1 MVLADS
7 FYYQPVQ
14 IDTIN
19 TRVNADLFA
28 KEGDANGRGMVV
40 QITENGIIKD
50 TTGITLRLQW
60 SHLSVVASGFKEF
73 EVVDATKGLYKVQ
86 YPTSMLHRG
95 RVEAFIRIADN
106 DILSG
111 TRNLLIT
118 VERMVGSDETIEAA
132 DDFSALQSALTKL
145 SIWESTIS
153 GKADKTE
160 VEVERKRIDNLIALP
175 EGATTNDARLE
186 DIKIGADGIIYD
198 SPGTAVRK
206 IGADLNQNIIP
217 LQNEFE
223 NGNFKNTGGW
233 YGKTASVSVS
243 ENVLKV
249 VPNGIYARILSH
261 TINNLI
267 VGDTYYISLDF
278 KTLKE
283 TDAVNFPN
291 FSPVLYFPDNVGMG
305 EFTTISGISEATS
318 SEFRFN
324 MYLPPD
330 ATDFSTYE
338 MYVKNAIAINL
349 SKTFSDSNRPTK
361 ELLDALVLGSPTIW
375 WGERNAFSQ
384 KQLFDLNNLKIDA
397 ERKRIDN
404 LIALPGGATTNDAR
418 LEDIK
423 IGADGIIYDS
433 PGNAVRK
440 IGADLNQNI
449 IPLQNEFENGNFKN
463 TGGWYGKTASVS
475 VSENVLKVVPNGI
488 YARILSHTINNL
500 IVGDTYY
507 ISLDFKT
514 LKETDAVNFPNF
526 SPVLYF
532 PDNVGMGEFTTISGI
547 SEATSSEFRF
557 NMYLPPD
564 ATDFSTYE
572 MYVKN
577 AIAINLSKT
586 FSDSNR
592 PTKELLDAL
601 VLGSPT
607 IWWGERNA
615 FSQKQLFDLNNLKI
629 DAISNNKL
637 KVMSFNCGTWY
648 DGVTRVPDIEVEE
661 ITFYTRKLFGEFD
674 CDFVLGQEFSEYF
687 DVSNTI
693 LAIPHVMDF
702 KYEYNTEGSY
712 EHVSSSLRCPV
723 ISKFPISGTSL
734 TGFSSG
740 VTKRHYVK
748 TYSQIN
754 GKNVCFISTLLD
766 KNDTY
771 RLSQMQ
777 QLIAV
782 MNQEEYV
789 VLGGDFNIKDK
800 VEYAIFTNAGYALAN
815 GGVLGWFDTLAS
827 YTDDVVRP
835 IDNIIVSPNIR
846 IENVFVDEKRP
857 DDHRAIIAD
866 LSF

>member
-7 FYYQPVQ
+7 FYYQLVQ

-40 QITENGIIKD
+40 QITENGMIKD

-198 SPGTAVRK
+198 SPG
-206 IGADLNQNIIP
+206 
-217 LQNEFE
+217 
-223 NGNFKNTGGW
+223 
-233 YGKTASVSVS
+233 
-243 ENVLKV
+243 
-249 VPNGIYARILSH
+249 
-261 TINNLI
+261 
-267 VGDTYYISLDF
+267 
-278 KTLKE
+278 
-283 TDAVNFPN
+283 
-291 FSPVLYFPDNVGMG
+291 
-305 EFTTISGISEATS
+305 
-318 SEFRFN
+318 
-324 MYLPPD
+324 
-330 ATDFSTYE
+330 
-338 MYVKNAIAINL
+338 
-349 SKTFSDSNRPTK
+349 
-361 ELLDALVLGSPTIW
+361 
-375 WGERNAFSQ
+375 
-384 KQLFDLNNLKIDA
+384 
-397 ERKRIDN
+397 
-404 LIALPGGATTNDAR
+404 
-418 LEDIK
+418 
-423 IGADGIIYDS
+423 
-433 PGNAVRK
+433 NAVRK

-475 VSENVLKVVPNGI
+475 VSENVLKVVPNGS
-488 YARILSHTINNL
+488 YARILTHTINNL

-514 LKETDAVNFPNF
+514 LKETDVVNFPNF

-557 NMYLPPD
+557 NMYTPPD

-777 QLIAV
+777 QLITV

-827 YTDDVVRP
+827 YTDEVVRP

-846 IENVFVDEKRP
+846 IENVFVDEKRA
-857 DDHRAIIAD
+857 DDHRAIIAE

>member
-145 SIWESTIS
+145 RIWESTIS

-160 VEVERKRIDNLIALP
+160 VEV
-175 EGATTNDARLE
+175 
-186 DIKIGADGIIYD
+186 
-198 SPGTAVRK
+198 
-206 IGADLNQNIIP
+206 
-217 LQNEFE
+217 
-223 NGNFKNTGGW
+223 
-233 YGKTASVSVS
+233 
-243 ENVLKV
+243 
-249 VPNGIYARILSH
+249 
-261 TINNLI
+261 
-267 VGDTYYISLDF
+267 
-278 KTLKE
+278 
-283 TDAVNFPN
+283 
-291 FSPVLYFPDNVGMG
+291 
-305 EFTTISGISEATS
+305 
-318 SEFRFN
+318 
-324 MYLPPD
+324 
-330 ATDFSTYE
+330 
-338 MYVKNAIAINL
+338 
-349 SKTFSDSNRPTK
+349 
-361 ELLDALVLGSPTIW
+361 
-375 WGERNAFSQ
+375 
-384 KQLFDLNNLKIDA
+384 

-712 EHVSSSLRCPV
+712 DHVSSSLRCPV
-723 ISKFPISGTSL
+723 ISKFPLSGTSL

-777 QLIAV
+777 QLITV

-827 YTDDVVRP
+827 YTDEVVRP

-857 DDHRAIIAD
+857 DDHRAIIAE

>member
-198 SPGTAVRK
+198 SPGNAVRK
-206 IGADLNQNIIP
+206 IGVDLNQNIIP

-233 YGKTASVSVS
+233 SGTTASVSVS

-249 VPNGIYARILSH
+249 VPNGIYARINTH

-283 TDAVNFPN
+283 TAVVNFPN

-324 MYLPPD
+324 MY
-330 ATDFSTYE
+330 T
-338 MYVKNAIAINL
+338 
-349 SKTFSDSNRPTK
+349 
-361 ELLDALVLGSPTIW
+361 
-375 WGERNAFSQ
+375 
-384 KQLFDLNNLKIDA
+384 
-397 ERKRIDN
+397 
-404 LIALPGGATTNDAR
+404 
-418 LEDIK
+418 
-423 IGADGIIYDS
+423 
-433 PGNAVRK
+433 
-440 IGADLNQNI
+440 
-449 IPLQNEFENGNFKN
+449 
-463 TGGWYGKTASVS
+463 
-475 VSENVLKVVPNGI
+475 
-488 YARILSHTINNL
+488 
-500 IVGDTYY
+500 
-507 ISLDFKT
+507 
-514 LKETDAVNFPNF
+514 
-526 SPVLYF
+526 
-532 PDNVGMGEFTTISGI
+532 
-547 SEATSSEFRF
+547 
-557 NMYLPPD
+557 PPD

-661 ITFYTRKLFGEFD
+661 ITFYTRKLFGEFG

-712 EHVSSSLRCPV
+712 DHVSSSLRCPV

-777 QLIAV
+777 QLITV

-789 VLGGDFNIKDK
+789 VLGGDFNIKNN

-827 YTDDVVRP
+827 YTDEVVRP

-846 IENVFVDEKRP
+846 IENVFVDEKRA
-857 DDHRAIIAD
+857 DDHRAIIAE

>member
-1 MVLADS
+1 MVLADT

-198 SPGTAVRK
+198 SPGNAVRK

-233 YGKTASVSVS
+233 YGKMASVSVS

-249 VPNGIYARILSH
+249 VPNGIYARILTH

-324 MYLPPD
+324 MYTPP
-330 ATDFSTYE
+330 
-338 MYVKNAIAINL
+338 
-349 SKTFSDSNRPTK
+349 
-361 ELLDALVLGSPTIW
+361 G
-375 WGERNAFSQ
+375 
-384 KQLFDLNNLKIDA
+384 
-397 ERKRIDN
+397 
-404 LIALPGGATTNDAR
+404 
-418 LEDIK
+418 
-423 IGADGIIYDS
+423 
-433 PGNAVRK
+433 
-440 IGADLNQNI
+440 
-449 IPLQNEFENGNFKN
+449 
-463 TGGWYGKTASVS
+463 
-475 VSENVLKVVPNGI
+475 
-488 YARILSHTINNL
+488 
-500 IVGDTYY
+500 
-507 ISLDFKT
+507 
-514 LKETDAVNFPNF
+514 
-526 SPVLYF
+526 
-532 PDNVGMGEFTTISGI
+532 
-547 SEATSSEFRF
+547 
-557 NMYLPPD
+557 

-712 EHVSSSLRCPV
+712 DHVSSSLRCPV

-777 QLIAV
+777 QLITV

-827 YTDDVVRP
+827 YTDEVVRP

-846 IENVFVDEKRP
+846 IENVFVDEKRA
-857 DDHRAIIAD
+857 DDHRAIIAE

>member
-60 SHLSVVASGFKEF
+60 SHISVGTSGFTDF
-73 EVVDATKGLYKVQ
+73 EIVDATKGLYKLK

-95 RVEAFIRIADN
+95 RVEAFIRITDN
-106 DILSG
+106 GILSG
-111 TRNLLIT
+111 TRNLMIT

-160 VEVERKRIDNLIALP
+160 VEVERRRIDNLIALP
-175 EGATTNDARLE
+175 E
-186 DIKIGADGIIYD
+186 
-198 SPGTAVRK
+198 
-206 IGADLNQNIIP
+206 
-217 LQNEFE
+217 
-223 NGNFKNTGGW
+223 
-233 YGKTASVSVS
+233 
-243 ENVLKV
+243 
-249 VPNGIYARILSH
+249 
-261 TINNLI
+261 
-267 VGDTYYISLDF
+267 
-278 KTLKE
+278 
-283 TDAVNFPN
+283 
-291 FSPVLYFPDNVGMG
+291 
-305 EFTTISGISEATS
+305 
-318 SEFRFN
+318 
-324 MYLPPD
+324 
-330 ATDFSTYE
+330 
-338 MYVKNAIAINL
+338 
-349 SKTFSDSNRPTK
+349 
-361 ELLDALVLGSPTIW
+361 
-375 WGERNAFSQ
+375 
-384 KQLFDLNNLKIDA
+384 
-397 ERKRIDN
+397 
-404 LIALPGGATTNDAR
+404 GATTNDAR

-488 YARILSHTINNL
+488 YARILTHTINNL

-514 LKETDAVNFPNF
+514 LKETDTVNFPNF

-557 NMYLPPD
+557 NMYTPPD

-712 EHVSSSLRCPV
+712 THVSSSLRCPV

-777 QLIAV
+777 QLITV

-827 YTDDVVRP
+827 YTDEVVRP

-846 IENVFVDEKRP
+846 IENVFVDEKRA
-857 DDHRAIIAD
+857 DDHRAIIAE

>member
-14 IDTIN
+14 IDTIY

-106 DILSG
+106 DILLG

-160 VEVERKRIDNLIALP
+160 VEVERRRIDNLIALP
-175 EGATTNDARLE
+175 E
-186 DIKIGADGIIYD
+186 
-198 SPGTAVRK
+198 
-206 IGADLNQNIIP
+206 
-217 LQNEFE
+217 
-223 NGNFKNTGGW
+223 
-233 YGKTASVSVS
+233 
-243 ENVLKV
+243 
-249 VPNGIYARILSH
+249 
-261 TINNLI
+261 
-267 VGDTYYISLDF
+267 
-278 KTLKE
+278 
-283 TDAVNFPN
+283 
-291 FSPVLYFPDNVGMG
+291 
-305 EFTTISGISEATS
+305 
-318 SEFRFN
+318 
-324 MYLPPD
+324 
-330 ATDFSTYE
+330 
-338 MYVKNAIAINL
+338 
-349 SKTFSDSNRPTK
+349 
-361 ELLDALVLGSPTIW
+361 
-375 WGERNAFSQ
+375 
-384 KQLFDLNNLKIDA
+384 
-397 ERKRIDN
+397 
-404 LIALPGGATTNDAR
+404 GATTNDAR

-488 YARILSHTINNL
+488 YARILTHTINNL

-557 NMYLPPD
+557 NMYIPPD

-592 PTKELLDAL
+592 PTKESLDAL

-777 QLIAV
+777 QLITV

-827 YTDDVVRP
+827 YTDEVVRP

-857 DDHRAIIAD
+857 DDHRAIIAE

>member
-198 SPGTAVRK
+198 SPGNAVRK
-206 IGADLNQNIIP
+206 IGVDLNQNIIP

-249 VPNGIYARILSH
+249 VPNGIYARILTH

-324 MYLPPD
+324 MY
-330 ATDFSTYE
+330 T
-338 MYVKNAIAINL
+338 
-349 SKTFSDSNRPTK
+349 
-361 ELLDALVLGSPTIW
+361 
-375 WGERNAFSQ
+375 
-384 KQLFDLNNLKIDA
+384 
-397 ERKRIDN
+397 
-404 LIALPGGATTNDAR
+404 
-418 LEDIK
+418 
-423 IGADGIIYDS
+423 
-433 PGNAVRK
+433 
-440 IGADLNQNI
+440 
-449 IPLQNEFENGNFKN
+449 
-463 TGGWYGKTASVS
+463 
-475 VSENVLKVVPNGI
+475 
-488 YARILSHTINNL
+488 
-500 IVGDTYY
+500 
-507 ISLDFKT
+507 
-514 LKETDAVNFPNF
+514 
-526 SPVLYF
+526 
-532 PDNVGMGEFTTISGI
+532 
-547 SEATSSEFRF
+547 
-557 NMYLPPD
+557 PPD

-712 EHVSSSLRCPV
+712 THVSSSLRCPV

-777 QLIAV
+777 QLITV

-827 YTDDVVRP
+827 YTDEVVRP

-846 IENVFVDEKRP
+846 IENVFVDEKRA
-857 DDHRAIIAD
+857 DDHRAIIAE

>member
-198 SPGTAVRK
+198 SPGNAVRK
-206 IGADLNQNIIP
+206 IGVDLNQNIIP

-249 VPNGIYARILSH
+249 VPNGIYARILTH

-324 MYLPPD
+324 MYTPP
-330 ATDFSTYE
+330 
-338 MYVKNAIAINL
+338 
-349 SKTFSDSNRPTK
+349 
-361 ELLDALVLGSPTIW
+361 G
-375 WGERNAFSQ
+375 
-384 KQLFDLNNLKIDA
+384 
-397 ERKRIDN
+397 
-404 LIALPGGATTNDAR
+404 
-418 LEDIK
+418 
-423 IGADGIIYDS
+423 
-433 PGNAVRK
+433 
-440 IGADLNQNI
+440 
-449 IPLQNEFENGNFKN
+449 
-463 TGGWYGKTASVS
+463 
-475 VSENVLKVVPNGI
+475 
-488 YARILSHTINNL
+488 
-500 IVGDTYY
+500 
-507 ISLDFKT
+507 
-514 LKETDAVNFPNF
+514 
-526 SPVLYF
+526 
-532 PDNVGMGEFTTISGI
+532 
-547 SEATSSEFRF
+547 
-557 NMYLPPD
+557 

-661 ITFYTRKLFGEFD
+661 MTFYTRKLFGEFD

-777 QLIAV
+777 QLITV

-827 YTDDVVRP
+827 YTDEVVRP

-846 IENVFVDEKRP
+846 IENVFVDEKRA
-857 DDHRAIIAD
+857 DDHRAIIAE

>member
-1 MVLADS
+1 MYPKTPTFDVALKS
-7 FYYQPVQ
+7 TERQWVQ
-14 IDTIN
+14 KIP
-19 TRVNADLFA
+19 
-28 KEGDANGRGMVV
+28 
-40 QITENGIIKD
+40 
-50 TTGITLRLQW
+50 
-60 SHLSVVASGFKEF
+60 
-73 EVVDATKGLYKVQ
+73 EVY
-86 YPTSMLHRG
+86 
-95 RVEAFIRIADN
+95 
-106 DILSG
+106 
-111 TRNLLIT
+111 
-118 VERMVGSDETIEAA
+118 
-132 DDFSALQSALTKL
+132 
-145 SIWESTIS
+145 
-153 GKADKTE
+153 
-160 VEVERKRIDNLIALP
+160 
-175 EGATTNDARLE
+175 TND
-186 DIKIGADGIIYD
+186 
-198 SPGTAVRK
+198 
-206 IGADLNQNIIP
+206 LN
-217 LQNEFE
+217 
-223 NGNFKNTGGW
+223 
-233 YGKTASVSVS
+233 SVSIQFKITDCTDTELTGSTAIVLLKMRDGS
-243 ENVLKV
+243 FFQGPSVDVTRTLNVFS
-249 VPNGIYARILSH
+249 Y
-261 TINNLI
+261 
-267 VGDTYYISLDF
+267 
-278 KTLKE
+278 TLKE
-283 TDAVNFPN
+283 NEGNHDGLAEIQLIVTIDTKKFATQKYNFKVITGLDSEVAREIMIHDWSTLTTEARAYIDEFAANEILRQAGYDA
-291 FSPVLYFPDNVGMG
+291 DH
-305 EFTTISGISEATS
+305 AQ
-318 SEFRFN
+318 
-324 MYLPPD
+324 
-330 ATDFSTYE
+330 A
-338 MYVKNAIAINL
+338 
-349 SKTFSDSNRPTK
+349 
-361 ELLDALVLGSPTIW
+361 LLDQSNYAVLLEGV
-375 WGERNAFSQ
+375 
-384 KQLFDLNNLKIDA
+384 
-397 ERKRIDN
+397 
-404 LIALPGGATTNDAR
+404 TTNDAR

-463 TGGWYGKTASVS
+463 TGGWWGKTASVS

-712 EHVSSSLRCPV
+712 TPISSSLRCPV
-723 ISKFPISGTSL
+723 ISKVPISGTSL
-734 TGFSSG
+734 TVFSSG

-777 QLIAV
+777 QLITV

-827 YTDDVVRP
+827 YTDEVVRP

-857 DDHRAIIAD
+857 DDHRAIIAE

>member
-7 FYYQPVQ
+7 FYYQLVQ

-198 SPGTAVRK
+198 SPGNAVRK
-206 IGADLNQNIIP
+206 IGVDLNQNIIP

-233 YGKTASVSVS
+233 YGKVASVSVS

-249 VPNGIYARILSH
+249 VPNGIYARILTH

-283 TDAVNFPN
+283 TDVVNFPN

-324 MYLPPD
+324 MYTPP
-330 ATDFSTYE
+330 
-338 MYVKNAIAINL
+338 
-349 SKTFSDSNRPTK
+349 
-361 ELLDALVLGSPTIW
+361 G
-375 WGERNAFSQ
+375 
-384 KQLFDLNNLKIDA
+384 
-397 ERKRIDN
+397 
-404 LIALPGGATTNDAR
+404 
-418 LEDIK
+418 
-423 IGADGIIYDS
+423 
-433 PGNAVRK
+433 
-440 IGADLNQNI
+440 
-449 IPLQNEFENGNFKN
+449 
-463 TGGWYGKTASVS
+463 
-475 VSENVLKVVPNGI
+475 
-488 YARILSHTINNL
+488 
-500 IVGDTYY
+500 
-507 ISLDFKT
+507 
-514 LKETDAVNFPNF
+514 
-526 SPVLYF
+526 
-532 PDNVGMGEFTTISGI
+532 
-547 SEATSSEFRF
+547 
-557 NMYLPPD
+557 

-777 QLIAV
+777 QLITV

-827 YTDDVVRP
+827 YTDEVVRP

-846 IENVFVDEKRP
+846 IENVFVDEKRA
-857 DDHRAIIAD
+857 DDHRAIIAE

>member
-198 SPGTAVRK
+198 SPGNAVRK

-249 VPNGIYARILSH
+249 VPNGIYARILTH

-324 MYLPPD
+324 MY
-330 ATDFSTYE
+330 T
-338 MYVKNAIAINL
+338 
-349 SKTFSDSNRPTK
+349 
-361 ELLDALVLGSPTIW
+361 
-375 WGERNAFSQ
+375 
-384 KQLFDLNNLKIDA
+384 
-397 ERKRIDN
+397 
-404 LIALPGGATTNDAR
+404 
-418 LEDIK
+418 
-423 IGADGIIYDS
+423 
-433 PGNAVRK
+433 
-440 IGADLNQNI
+440 
-449 IPLQNEFENGNFKN
+449 
-463 TGGWYGKTASVS
+463 
-475 VSENVLKVVPNGI
+475 
-488 YARILSHTINNL
+488 
-500 IVGDTYY
+500 
-507 ISLDFKT
+507 
-514 LKETDAVNFPNF
+514 
-526 SPVLYF
+526 
-532 PDNVGMGEFTTISGI
+532 
-547 SEATSSEFRF
+547 
-557 NMYLPPD
+557 PPD

-712 EHVSSSLRCPV
+712 THVSSSLRCPV

-777 QLIAV
+777 QLITV

-827 YTDDVVRP
+827 YTDEVVRP

-857 DDHRAIIAD
+857 DDHRAIIAE

>member
-198 SPGTAVRK
+198 SPGNAVRK
-206 IGADLNQNIIP
+206 IGVDLNQNIIP

-233 YGKTASVSVS
+233 SGTTASVSVS

-249 VPNGIYARILSH
+249 VPNGIYARINTH

-283 TDAVNFPN
+283 TDVVNFPN

-318 SEFRFN
+318 SGFRFN
-324 MYLPPD
+324 MY
-330 ATDFSTYE
+330 T
-338 MYVKNAIAINL
+338 
-349 SKTFSDSNRPTK
+349 
-361 ELLDALVLGSPTIW
+361 
-375 WGERNAFSQ
+375 
-384 KQLFDLNNLKIDA
+384 
-397 ERKRIDN
+397 
-404 LIALPGGATTNDAR
+404 
-418 LEDIK
+418 
-423 IGADGIIYDS
+423 
-433 PGNAVRK
+433 
-440 IGADLNQNI
+440 
-449 IPLQNEFENGNFKN
+449 
-463 TGGWYGKTASVS
+463 
-475 VSENVLKVVPNGI
+475 
-488 YARILSHTINNL
+488 
-500 IVGDTYY
+500 
-507 ISLDFKT
+507 
-514 LKETDAVNFPNF
+514 
-526 SPVLYF
+526 
-532 PDNVGMGEFTTISGI
+532 
-547 SEATSSEFRF
+547 
-557 NMYLPPD
+557 PPD

-777 QLIAV
+777 QLITV

-800 VEYAIFTNAGYALAN
+800 VEYTIFTNAGYALAN

-827 YTDDVVRP
+827 YTDEVVRP

-846 IENVFVDEKRP
+846 IENVFVDEKRA
-857 DDHRAIIAD
+857 DDHRAIIAE

>member
-7 FYYQPVQ
+7 FYYQLVQ

-198 SPGTAVRK
+198 SPGNAVRK
-206 IGADLNQNIIP
+206 IGVDLNQNIIP

-249 VPNGIYARILSH
+249 VPNGIYARILTH

-324 MYLPPD
+324 MY
-330 ATDFSTYE
+330 T
-338 MYVKNAIAINL
+338 
-349 SKTFSDSNRPTK
+349 
-361 ELLDALVLGSPTIW
+361 
-375 WGERNAFSQ
+375 
-384 KQLFDLNNLKIDA
+384 
-397 ERKRIDN
+397 
-404 LIALPGGATTNDAR
+404 
-418 LEDIK
+418 
-423 IGADGIIYDS
+423 
-433 PGNAVRK
+433 
-440 IGADLNQNI
+440 
-449 IPLQNEFENGNFKN
+449 
-463 TGGWYGKTASVS
+463 
-475 VSENVLKVVPNGI
+475 
-488 YARILSHTINNL
+488 
-500 IVGDTYY
+500 
-507 ISLDFKT
+507 
-514 LKETDAVNFPNF
+514 
-526 SPVLYF
+526 
-532 PDNVGMGEFTTISGI
+532 
-547 SEATSSEFRF
+547 
-557 NMYLPPD
+557 PPD

-777 QLIAV
+777 QLITV

-800 VEYAIFTNAGYALAN
+800 VEYTIFTNAGYALAN

-827 YTDDVVRP
+827 YTDEVVRP

-857 DDHRAIIAD
+857 DDHRAIIAE

>member
-7 FYYQPVQ
+7 FYYQLVQ

-198 SPGTAVRK
+198 SPG
-206 IGADLNQNIIP
+206 
-217 LQNEFE
+217 
-223 NGNFKNTGGW
+223 
-233 YGKTASVSVS
+233 
-243 ENVLKV
+243 
-249 VPNGIYARILSH
+249 
-261 TINNLI
+261 
-267 VGDTYYISLDF
+267 
-278 KTLKE
+278 
-283 TDAVNFPN
+283 
-291 FSPVLYFPDNVGMG
+291 
-305 EFTTISGISEATS
+305 
-318 SEFRFN
+318 
-324 MYLPPD
+324 
-330 ATDFSTYE
+330 
-338 MYVKNAIAINL
+338 
-349 SKTFSDSNRPTK
+349 
-361 ELLDALVLGSPTIW
+361 
-375 WGERNAFSQ
+375 
-384 KQLFDLNNLKIDA
+384 
-397 ERKRIDN
+397 
-404 LIALPGGATTNDAR
+404 
-418 LEDIK
+418 
-423 IGADGIIYDS
+423 
-433 PGNAVRK
+433 NAVRK

-488 YARILSHTINNL
+488 YARILTHTINNL

-514 LKETDAVNFPNF
+514 LKETDTVNFPNF

-547 SEATSSEFRF
+547 SKATSSEFRF
-557 NMYLPPD
+557 NMYTPPD

-777 QLIAV
+777 QLITV

-827 YTDDVVRP
+827 YTDEVVRP

-846 IENVFVDEKRP
+846 IENVFVDEKRA
-857 DDHRAIIAD
+857 DDHRAIIAE

>member
-7 FYYQPVQ
+7 FYYQLVQ

-160 VEVERKRIDNLIALP
+160 VEVERRRIDNLIALP
-175 EGATTNDARLE
+175 E
-186 DIKIGADGIIYD
+186 
-198 SPGTAVRK
+198 
-206 IGADLNQNIIP
+206 
-217 LQNEFE
+217 
-223 NGNFKNTGGW
+223 
-233 YGKTASVSVS
+233 
-243 ENVLKV
+243 
-249 VPNGIYARILSH
+249 
-261 TINNLI
+261 
-267 VGDTYYISLDF
+267 
-278 KTLKE
+278 
-283 TDAVNFPN
+283 
-291 FSPVLYFPDNVGMG
+291 
-305 EFTTISGISEATS
+305 
-318 SEFRFN
+318 
-324 MYLPPD
+324 
-330 ATDFSTYE
+330 
-338 MYVKNAIAINL
+338 
-349 SKTFSDSNRPTK
+349 
-361 ELLDALVLGSPTIW
+361 
-375 WGERNAFSQ
+375 
-384 KQLFDLNNLKIDA
+384 
-397 ERKRIDN
+397 
-404 LIALPGGATTNDAR
+404 GATTNDAR

-557 NMYLPPD
+557 NMYTPPD

-777 QLIAV
+777 QLITV

-827 YTDDVVRP
+827 YTDEVVRP

-857 DDHRAIIAD
+857 DDHRAIIAE

>member
-28 KEGDANGRGMVV
+28 KEGDADGRGMVV

-60 SHLSVVASGFKEF
+60 SHISVGTSGFTDF
-73 EVVDATKGLYKVQ
+73 EIVDATKGLYKLK

-95 RVEAFIRIADN
+95 RVEAFIRITDN
-106 DILSG
+106 GILSG
-111 TRNLLIT
+111 TRNLMIT
-118 VERMVGSDETIEAA
+118 VERMVGSDETIEAS
-132 DDFSALQSALTKL
+132 DDFSALQTALTKL
-145 SIWESTIS
+145 SAWESTIR

-198 SPGTAVRK
+198 SPGNAVRK

-233 YGKTASVSVS
+233 WGKTASVSVS

-324 MYLPPD
+324 MY
-330 ATDFSTYE
+330 T
-338 MYVKNAIAINL
+338 
-349 SKTFSDSNRPTK
+349 
-361 ELLDALVLGSPTIW
+361 
-375 WGERNAFSQ
+375 
-384 KQLFDLNNLKIDA
+384 
-397 ERKRIDN
+397 
-404 LIALPGGATTNDAR
+404 
-418 LEDIK
+418 
-423 IGADGIIYDS
+423 
-433 PGNAVRK
+433 
-440 IGADLNQNI
+440 
-449 IPLQNEFENGNFKN
+449 
-463 TGGWYGKTASVS
+463 
-475 VSENVLKVVPNGI
+475 
-488 YARILSHTINNL
+488 
-500 IVGDTYY
+500 
-507 ISLDFKT
+507 
-514 LKETDAVNFPNF
+514 
-526 SPVLYF
+526 
-532 PDNVGMGEFTTISGI
+532 
-547 SEATSSEFRF
+547 
-557 NMYLPPD
+557 PPD

-777 QLIAV
+777 QLITV

-827 YTDDVVRP
+827 YTDEVVRP

-846 IENVFVDEKRP
+846 IENVFVDEKRA
-857 DDHRAIIAD
+857 DDHRAIIAE

>member
-198 SPGTAVRK
+198 SPGNAVRK
-206 IGADLNQNIIP
+206 IGVDLNQNIIP

-233 YGKTASVSVS
+233 SGTTASVSVS

-249 VPNGIYARILSH
+249 VPNGIYARINTH

-283 TDAVNFPN
+283 TAVVNFPN

-318 SEFRFN
+318 SGFRFN
-324 MYLPPD
+324 MYTPPD

-397 ERKRIDN
+397 
-404 LIALPGGATTNDAR
+404 
-418 LEDIK
+418 
-423 IGADGIIYDS
+423 
-433 PGNAVRK
+433 
-440 IGADLNQNI
+440 
-449 IPLQNEFENGNFKN
+449 
-463 TGGWYGKTASVS
+463 
-475 VSENVLKVVPNGI
+475 
-488 YARILSHTINNL
+488 
-500 IVGDTYY
+500 
-507 ISLDFKT
+507 
-514 LKETDAVNFPNF
+514 
-526 SPVLYF
+526 
-532 PDNVGMGEFTTISGI
+532 M
-547 SEATSSEFRF
+547 
-557 NMYLPPD
+557 
-564 ATDFSTYE
+564 
-572 MYVKN
+572 
-577 AIAINLSKT
+577 
-586 FSDSNR
+586 
-592 PTKELLDAL
+592 
-601 VLGSPT
+601 
-607 IWWGERNA
+607 
-615 FSQKQLFDLNNLKI
+615 
-629 DAISNNKL
+629 SNNKL

-661 ITFYTRKLFGEFD
+661 ITFYTRKLFGEFG

-712 EHVSSSLRCPV
+712 DHVSSSLRCPV
-723 ISKFPISGTSL
+723 ISKFPISSTSL
-734 TGFSSG
+734 TVFSSG

-777 QLIAV
+777 QLITV

-827 YTDDVVRP
+827 YTDEVVRP

-846 IENVFVDEKRP
+846 IENVFVDEKRA
-857 DDHRAIIAD
+857 DDHRAIIAE

>member
-7 FYYQPVQ
+7 FYYQLVQ

-19 TRVNADLFA
+19 TSVNADLFA

-118 VERMVGSDETIEAA
+118 VDRMVGSDETIEAA

-175 EGATTNDARLE
+175 E
-186 DIKIGADGIIYD
+186 
-198 SPGTAVRK
+198 
-206 IGADLNQNIIP
+206 
-217 LQNEFE
+217 
-223 NGNFKNTGGW
+223 
-233 YGKTASVSVS
+233 
-243 ENVLKV
+243 
-249 VPNGIYARILSH
+249 
-261 TINNLI
+261 
-267 VGDTYYISLDF
+267 
-278 KTLKE
+278 
-283 TDAVNFPN
+283 
-291 FSPVLYFPDNVGMG
+291 
-305 EFTTISGISEATS
+305 
-318 SEFRFN
+318 
-324 MYLPPD
+324 
-330 ATDFSTYE
+330 
-338 MYVKNAIAINL
+338 
-349 SKTFSDSNRPTK
+349 
-361 ELLDALVLGSPTIW
+361 
-375 WGERNAFSQ
+375 
-384 KQLFDLNNLKIDA
+384 
-397 ERKRIDN
+397 
-404 LIALPGGATTNDAR
+404 GATTNDAR

-488 YARILSHTINNL
+488 YARILTHTINNL

-557 NMYLPPD
+557 NMYTPPD

-712 EHVSSSLRCPV
+712 AHVSSSLRCPV

-777 QLIAV
+777 QLITV

-827 YTDDVVRP
+827 YTDEVVRP

-846 IENVFVDEKRP
+846 IENVFVDEKRA
-857 DDHRAIIAD
+857 DDHKAIIAE

>member
-160 VEVERKRIDNLIALP
+160 VEVERRRIDNLIALP

-198 SPGTAVRK
+198 SPGNAVRK

-233 YGKTASVSVS
+233 YGTVASVSAS

-249 VPNGIYARILSH
+249 VPKGTYARILTH

-324 MYLPPD
+324 MY
-330 ATDFSTYE
+330 T
-338 MYVKNAIAINL
+338 
-349 SKTFSDSNRPTK
+349 
-361 ELLDALVLGSPTIW
+361 
-375 WGERNAFSQ
+375 
-384 KQLFDLNNLKIDA
+384 
-397 ERKRIDN
+397 
-404 LIALPGGATTNDAR
+404 
-418 LEDIK
+418 
-423 IGADGIIYDS
+423 
-433 PGNAVRK
+433 
-440 IGADLNQNI
+440 
-449 IPLQNEFENGNFKN
+449 
-463 TGGWYGKTASVS
+463 
-475 VSENVLKVVPNGI
+475 
-488 YARILSHTINNL
+488 
-500 IVGDTYY
+500 
-507 ISLDFKT
+507 
-514 LKETDAVNFPNF
+514 
-526 SPVLYF
+526 
-532 PDNVGMGEFTTISGI
+532 
-547 SEATSSEFRF
+547 
-557 NMYLPPD
+557 PPD

-777 QLIAV
+777 QLITV

-827 YTDDVVRP
+827 YTDEVVRP

-846 IENVFVDEKRP
+846 IENVFVDEKRA
-857 DDHRAIIAD
+857 DDHRAIIAE

>member
-7 FYYQPVQ
+7 FYYQLVQ

-160 VEVERKRIDNLIALP
+160 VEVERRRIDNLIALP

-198 SPGTAVRK
+198 SPGNAVRK
-206 IGADLNQNIIP
+206 IGVDLNQNIIP

-233 YGKTASVSVS
+233 YGKVASVSVS

-249 VPNGIYARILSH
+249 VPNGIYARILTH

-324 MYLPPD
+324 MYTPP
-330 ATDFSTYE
+330 
-338 MYVKNAIAINL
+338 
-349 SKTFSDSNRPTK
+349 
-361 ELLDALVLGSPTIW
+361 G
-375 WGERNAFSQ
+375 
-384 KQLFDLNNLKIDA
+384 
-397 ERKRIDN
+397 
-404 LIALPGGATTNDAR
+404 
-418 LEDIK
+418 
-423 IGADGIIYDS
+423 
-433 PGNAVRK
+433 
-440 IGADLNQNI
+440 
-449 IPLQNEFENGNFKN
+449 
-463 TGGWYGKTASVS
+463 
-475 VSENVLKVVPNGI
+475 
-488 YARILSHTINNL
+488 
-500 IVGDTYY
+500 
-507 ISLDFKT
+507 
-514 LKETDAVNFPNF
+514 
-526 SPVLYF
+526 
-532 PDNVGMGEFTTISGI
+532 
-547 SEATSSEFRF
+547 
-557 NMYLPPD
+557 

-777 QLIAV
+777 QLITV

-827 YTDDVVRP
+827 YTDEVVRP

-846 IENVFVDEKRP
+846 IENVFVDEKRA
-857 DDHRAIIAD
+857 DDHRAIIAE

>member
-7 FYYQPVQ
+7 FYYQLVQ

-95 RVEAFIRIADN
+95 RVEAFIRIVDN
-106 DILSG
+106 DMLSG

-145 SIWESTIS
+145 SIWEPIIS

-175 EGATTNDARLE
+175 E
-186 DIKIGADGIIYD
+186 
-198 SPGTAVRK
+198 
-206 IGADLNQNIIP
+206 
-217 LQNEFE
+217 
-223 NGNFKNTGGW
+223 
-233 YGKTASVSVS
+233 
-243 ENVLKV
+243 
-249 VPNGIYARILSH
+249 
-261 TINNLI
+261 
-267 VGDTYYISLDF
+267 
-278 KTLKE
+278 
-283 TDAVNFPN
+283 
-291 FSPVLYFPDNVGMG
+291 
-305 EFTTISGISEATS
+305 
-318 SEFRFN
+318 
-324 MYLPPD
+324 
-330 ATDFSTYE
+330 
-338 MYVKNAIAINL
+338 
-349 SKTFSDSNRPTK
+349 
-361 ELLDALVLGSPTIW
+361 
-375 WGERNAFSQ
+375 
-384 KQLFDLNNLKIDA
+384 
-397 ERKRIDN
+397 
-404 LIALPGGATTNDAR
+404 GATTNDAR

-463 TGGWYGKTASVS
+463 TGGWYGKVASVS
-475 VSENVLKVVPNGI
+475 VSENVLKVVPKDI
-488 YARILSHTINNL
+488 YARILTHTINNL

-514 LKETDAVNFPNF
+514 LKETDVVNFPNF

-547 SEATSSEFRF
+547 SKATSSEFRF
-557 NMYLPPD
+557 NMYTPPD

-777 QLIAV
+777 QLITV

-827 YTDDVVRP
+827 YTDEVVRP

-846 IENVFVDEKRP
+846 IENVFVDEKRA
-857 DDHRAIIAD
+857 DDHRAIIAE

>member
-7 FYYQPVQ
+7 FYYQLVQ

-95 RVEAFIRIADN
+95 RVEAFIRIVDN
-106 DILSG
+106 DMLSG

-145 SIWESTIS
+145 SIWEPIIS

-175 EGATTNDARLE
+175 E
-186 DIKIGADGIIYD
+186 
-198 SPGTAVRK
+198 
-206 IGADLNQNIIP
+206 
-217 LQNEFE
+217 
-223 NGNFKNTGGW
+223 
-233 YGKTASVSVS
+233 
-243 ENVLKV
+243 
-249 VPNGIYARILSH
+249 
-261 TINNLI
+261 
-267 VGDTYYISLDF
+267 
-278 KTLKE
+278 
-283 TDAVNFPN
+283 
-291 FSPVLYFPDNVGMG
+291 
-305 EFTTISGISEATS
+305 
-318 SEFRFN
+318 
-324 MYLPPD
+324 
-330 ATDFSTYE
+330 
-338 MYVKNAIAINL
+338 
-349 SKTFSDSNRPTK
+349 
-361 ELLDALVLGSPTIW
+361 
-375 WGERNAFSQ
+375 
-384 KQLFDLNNLKIDA
+384 
-397 ERKRIDN
+397 
-404 LIALPGGATTNDAR
+404 GATTNDAR

-463 TGGWYGKTASVS
+463 TGGWYGKVASVS
-475 VSENVLKVVPNGI
+475 VSENVLKVVPNGT
-488 YARILSHTINNL
+488 YARILTDTINNL

-514 LKETDAVNFPNF
+514 LKETDVVNFPNF

-547 SEATSSEFRF
+547 SKATSSEFRF
-557 NMYLPPD
+557 NMYTPPD

-777 QLIAV
+777 QLITV

-827 YTDDVVRP
+827 YTDEVVRP

-846 IENVFVDEKRP
+846 IENVFVDEKRA
-857 DDHRAIIAD
+857 DDHRAIIAE

>member
-7 FYYQPVQ
+7 FYYQLVQ

-198 SPGTAVRK
+198 SPG
-206 IGADLNQNIIP
+206 
-217 LQNEFE
+217 
-223 NGNFKNTGGW
+223 
-233 YGKTASVSVS
+233 
-243 ENVLKV
+243 
-249 VPNGIYARILSH
+249 
-261 TINNLI
+261 
-267 VGDTYYISLDF
+267 
-278 KTLKE
+278 
-283 TDAVNFPN
+283 
-291 FSPVLYFPDNVGMG
+291 
-305 EFTTISGISEATS
+305 
-318 SEFRFN
+318 
-324 MYLPPD
+324 
-330 ATDFSTYE
+330 
-338 MYVKNAIAINL
+338 
-349 SKTFSDSNRPTK
+349 
-361 ELLDALVLGSPTIW
+361 
-375 WGERNAFSQ
+375 
-384 KQLFDLNNLKIDA
+384 
-397 ERKRIDN
+397 
-404 LIALPGGATTNDAR
+404 
-418 LEDIK
+418 
-423 IGADGIIYDS
+423 
-433 PGNAVRK
+433 NAVRK

-514 LKETDAVNFPNF
+514 LKETDVVNFPNF

-564 ATDFSTYE
+564 ATDFRTYE

-648 DGVTRVPDIEVEE
+648 DGVTRVPDLEVEE

-777 QLIAV
+777 QLITV

-827 YTDDVVRP
+827 YTDEVVRP

-857 DDHRAIIAD
+857 DDHRAIIAE

>member
-60 SHLSVVASGFKEF
+60 SHISVGVSGFTDF

-95 RVEAFIRIADN
+95 RVEAFIRITDN

-198 SPGTAVRK
+198 SPGNAVRK

-233 YGKTASVSVS
+233 SGTTASVSVS

-249 VPNGIYARILSH
+249 VPNGIYARINTH

-324 MYLPPD
+324 MYIPPD

-361 ELLDALVLGSPTIW
+361 ES
-375 WGERNAFSQ
+375 
-384 KQLFDLNNLKIDA
+384 
-397 ERKRIDN
+397 
-404 LIALPGGATTNDAR
+404 
-418 LEDIK
+418 
-423 IGADGIIYDS
+423 
-433 PGNAVRK
+433 
-440 IGADLNQNI
+440 
-449 IPLQNEFENGNFKN
+449 
-463 TGGWYGKTASVS
+463 
-475 VSENVLKVVPNGI
+475 
-488 YARILSHTINNL
+488 
-500 IVGDTYY
+500 
-507 ISLDFKT
+507 
-514 LKETDAVNFPNF
+514 
-526 SPVLYF
+526 
-532 PDNVGMGEFTTISGI
+532 
-547 SEATSSEFRF
+547 
-557 NMYLPPD
+557 
-564 ATDFSTYE
+564 
-572 MYVKN
+572 
-577 AIAINLSKT
+577 
-586 FSDSNR
+586 
-592 PTKELLDAL
+592 LDAL

-777 QLIAV
+777 QLITV

-800 VEYAIFTNAGYALAN
+800 VEYTIFTNAGYALAN

-827 YTDDVVRP
+827 YTDEVVRP

-857 DDHRAIIAD
+857 DDHRAIIAE

>member
-7 FYYQPVQ
+7 FYYQLVQ

-145 SIWESTIS
+145 SIWESTIR

-198 SPGTAVRK
+198 SPGNAVRK
-206 IGADLNQNIIP
+206 IGVDLNQNIIP

-233 YGKTASVSVS
+233 YGTTASVSVS

-249 VPNGIYARILSH
+249 VPKGIYARILTH

-283 TDAVNFPN
+283 TGTVNFPN

-324 MYLPPD
+324 MYTPPD

-361 ELLDALVLGSPTIW
+361 ES
-375 WGERNAFSQ
+375 
-384 KQLFDLNNLKIDA
+384 
-397 ERKRIDN
+397 
-404 LIALPGGATTNDAR
+404 
-418 LEDIK
+418 
-423 IGADGIIYDS
+423 
-433 PGNAVRK
+433 
-440 IGADLNQNI
+440 
-449 IPLQNEFENGNFKN
+449 
-463 TGGWYGKTASVS
+463 
-475 VSENVLKVVPNGI
+475 
-488 YARILSHTINNL
+488 
-500 IVGDTYY
+500 
-507 ISLDFKT
+507 
-514 LKETDAVNFPNF
+514 
-526 SPVLYF
+526 
-532 PDNVGMGEFTTISGI
+532 
-547 SEATSSEFRF
+547 
-557 NMYLPPD
+557 
-564 ATDFSTYE
+564 
-572 MYVKN
+572 
-577 AIAINLSKT
+577 
-586 FSDSNR
+586 
-592 PTKELLDAL
+592 LDAL

-777 QLIAV
+777 QLITV

-827 YTDDVVRP
+827 YTDEVVRP

-846 IENVFVDEKRP
+846 IENVFVDEKRA
-857 DDHRAIIAD
+857 DDHRAIIAE

>member
-95 RVEAFIRIADN
+95 RVEAFIRITDN

-160 VEVERKRIDNLIALP
+160 VEVERRRIDNLIALP

-198 SPGTAVRK
+198 SPGNAVRK

-233 YGKTASVSVS
+233 YGTVASVSAS

-249 VPNGIYARILSH
+249 VPKGTYARILTH

-324 MYLPPD
+324 MY
-330 ATDFSTYE
+330 T
-338 MYVKNAIAINL
+338 
-349 SKTFSDSNRPTK
+349 
-361 ELLDALVLGSPTIW
+361 
-375 WGERNAFSQ
+375 
-384 KQLFDLNNLKIDA
+384 
-397 ERKRIDN
+397 
-404 LIALPGGATTNDAR
+404 
-418 LEDIK
+418 
-423 IGADGIIYDS
+423 
-433 PGNAVRK
+433 
-440 IGADLNQNI
+440 
-449 IPLQNEFENGNFKN
+449 
-463 TGGWYGKTASVS
+463 
-475 VSENVLKVVPNGI
+475 
-488 YARILSHTINNL
+488 
-500 IVGDTYY
+500 
-507 ISLDFKT
+507 
-514 LKETDAVNFPNF
+514 
-526 SPVLYF
+526 
-532 PDNVGMGEFTTISGI
+532 
-547 SEATSSEFRF
+547 
-557 NMYLPPD
+557 PPD

-777 QLIAV
+777 QLITV

-827 YTDDVVRP
+827 YTDEVVRP

-846 IENVFVDEKRP
+846 IENVFVDEKRA
-857 DDHRAIIAD
+857 DDHRAIIAE

>member
-60 SHLSVVASGFKEF
+60 SHISVGTSGFTDF
-73 EVVDATKGLYKVQ
+73 EIVDATKGLYKLK

-95 RVEAFIRIADN
+95 RVEAFIRITDN
-106 DILSG
+106 GILSG
-111 TRNLLIT
+111 TRNLMIT
-118 VERMVGSDETIEAA
+118 VERMVGSDETIEAS
-132 DDFSALQSALTKL
+132 DDFSALQTALTKL

-175 EGATTNDARLE
+175 E
-186 DIKIGADGIIYD
+186 
-198 SPGTAVRK
+198 
-206 IGADLNQNIIP
+206 
-217 LQNEFE
+217 
-223 NGNFKNTGGW
+223 
-233 YGKTASVSVS
+233 
-243 ENVLKV
+243 
-249 VPNGIYARILSH
+249 
-261 TINNLI
+261 
-267 VGDTYYISLDF
+267 
-278 KTLKE
+278 
-283 TDAVNFPN
+283 
-291 FSPVLYFPDNVGMG
+291 
-305 EFTTISGISEATS
+305 
-318 SEFRFN
+318 
-324 MYLPPD
+324 
-330 ATDFSTYE
+330 
-338 MYVKNAIAINL
+338 
-349 SKTFSDSNRPTK
+349 
-361 ELLDALVLGSPTIW
+361 
-375 WGERNAFSQ
+375 
-384 KQLFDLNNLKIDA
+384 
-397 ERKRIDN
+397 
-404 LIALPGGATTNDAR
+404 GATTNDAR

-488 YARILSHTINNL
+488 YARILTHTINNL

-514 LKETDAVNFPNF
+514 LKETDVVNFPNF

-557 NMYLPPD
+557 NMYTPPD

-777 QLIAV
+777 QLITV

-827 YTDDVVRP
+827 YTDEVVRP

-846 IENVFVDEKRP
+846 IENVFVDEKRA
-857 DDHRAIIAD
+857 DDHRAIIAE

>member
-1 MVLADS
+1 
-7 FYYQPVQ
+7 
-14 IDTIN
+14 
-19 TRVNADLFA
+19 
-28 KEGDANGRGMVV
+28 
-40 QITENGIIKD
+40 
-50 TTGITLRLQW
+50 
-60 SHLSVVASGFKEF
+60 
-73 EVVDATKGLYKVQ
+73 
-86 YPTSMLHRG
+86 
-95 RVEAFIRIADN
+95 
-106 DILSG
+106 ILSG

-145 SIWESTIS
+145 SIWEPIIS

-175 EGATTNDARLE
+175 E
-186 DIKIGADGIIYD
+186 
-198 SPGTAVRK
+198 
-206 IGADLNQNIIP
+206 
-217 LQNEFE
+217 
-223 NGNFKNTGGW
+223 
-233 YGKTASVSVS
+233 
-243 ENVLKV
+243 
-249 VPNGIYARILSH
+249 
-261 TINNLI
+261 
-267 VGDTYYISLDF
+267 
-278 KTLKE
+278 
-283 TDAVNFPN
+283 
-291 FSPVLYFPDNVGMG
+291 
-305 EFTTISGISEATS
+305 
-318 SEFRFN
+318 
-324 MYLPPD
+324 
-330 ATDFSTYE
+330 
-338 MYVKNAIAINL
+338 
-349 SKTFSDSNRPTK
+349 
-361 ELLDALVLGSPTIW
+361 
-375 WGERNAFSQ
+375 
-384 KQLFDLNNLKIDA
+384 
-397 ERKRIDN
+397 
-404 LIALPGGATTNDAR
+404 GATTNDAR

-488 YARILSHTINNL
+488 YARILTHTINNL

-557 NMYLPPD
+557 NMYTPPG

-777 QLIAV
+777 QLITV

-827 YTDDVVRP
+827 YTDEVVRP

-846 IENVFVDEKRP
+846 IENVFVDEKRA
-857 DDHRAIIAD
+857 DDHRAIIAE

>member
-7 FYYQPVQ
+7 FYYQLVQ

-95 RVEAFIRIADN
+95 RVEAFIRIVDN
-106 DILSG
+106 DMLSG

-145 SIWESTIS
+145 SIWEPIIS

-175 EGATTNDARLE
+175 E
-186 DIKIGADGIIYD
+186 
-198 SPGTAVRK
+198 
-206 IGADLNQNIIP
+206 
-217 LQNEFE
+217 
-223 NGNFKNTGGW
+223 
-233 YGKTASVSVS
+233 
-243 ENVLKV
+243 
-249 VPNGIYARILSH
+249 
-261 TINNLI
+261 
-267 VGDTYYISLDF
+267 
-278 KTLKE
+278 
-283 TDAVNFPN
+283 
-291 FSPVLYFPDNVGMG
+291 
-305 EFTTISGISEATS
+305 
-318 SEFRFN
+318 
-324 MYLPPD
+324 
-330 ATDFSTYE
+330 
-338 MYVKNAIAINL
+338 
-349 SKTFSDSNRPTK
+349 
-361 ELLDALVLGSPTIW
+361 
-375 WGERNAFSQ
+375 
-384 KQLFDLNNLKIDA
+384 
-397 ERKRIDN
+397 
-404 LIALPGGATTNDAR
+404 GATTNDAR

-463 TGGWYGKTASVS
+463 TGGWYGKVASVS
-475 VSENVLKVVPNGI
+475 VSENVLKVVPNGT
-488 YARILSHTINNL
+488 YARILTDTINNL

-514 LKETDAVNFPNF
+514 LKETDVVNFPNF

-557 NMYLPPD
+557 NMYTPPD

-748 TYSQIN
+748 TYSQVN

-777 QLIAV
+777 QLITV

-827 YTDDVVRP
+827 YTDEVVRP

-846 IENVFVDEKRP
+846 IENVFVDEKRA
-857 DDHRAIIAD
+857 DDHRAIIAE

>member
-7 FYYQPVQ
+7 FYYQLVQ

-153 GKADKTE
+153 GKADKTD

-198 SPGTAVRK
+198 SPGNAVRK
-206 IGADLNQNIIP
+206 IGVDLNQNIIP

-249 VPNGIYARILSH
+249 VPNGIYARILTH

-324 MYLPPD
+324 MY
-330 ATDFSTYE
+330 T
-338 MYVKNAIAINL
+338 
-349 SKTFSDSNRPTK
+349 
-361 ELLDALVLGSPTIW
+361 
-375 WGERNAFSQ
+375 
-384 KQLFDLNNLKIDA
+384 
-397 ERKRIDN
+397 
-404 LIALPGGATTNDAR
+404 
-418 LEDIK
+418 
-423 IGADGIIYDS
+423 
-433 PGNAVRK
+433 
-440 IGADLNQNI
+440 
-449 IPLQNEFENGNFKN
+449 
-463 TGGWYGKTASVS
+463 
-475 VSENVLKVVPNGI
+475 
-488 YARILSHTINNL
+488 
-500 IVGDTYY
+500 
-507 ISLDFKT
+507 
-514 LKETDAVNFPNF
+514 
-526 SPVLYF
+526 
-532 PDNVGMGEFTTISGI
+532 
-547 SEATSSEFRF
+547 
-557 NMYLPPD
+557 PPD

-777 QLIAV
+777 QLITV

-827 YTDDVVRP
+827 YTDEVVRP

-846 IENVFVDEKRP
+846 IENVFVDEKRA
-857 DDHRAIIAD
+857 DDHKAIIAE

>member
-7 FYYQPVQ
+7 FYYQLVQ

-132 DDFSALQSALTKL
+132 DDFSALQTALTKL

-198 SPGTAVRK
+198 SPGNAVRK

-233 YGKTASVSVS
+233 WGKTASVSVS

-283 TDAVNFPN
+283 TDVVNFPN

-324 MYLPPD
+324 MY
-330 ATDFSTYE
+330 
-338 MYVKNAIAINL
+338 I
-349 SKTFSDSNRPTK
+349 
-361 ELLDALVLGSPTIW
+361 
-375 WGERNAFSQ
+375 
-384 KQLFDLNNLKIDA
+384 
-397 ERKRIDN
+397 
-404 LIALPGGATTNDAR
+404 
-418 LEDIK
+418 
-423 IGADGIIYDS
+423 
-433 PGNAVRK
+433 
-440 IGADLNQNI
+440 
-449 IPLQNEFENGNFKN
+449 
-463 TGGWYGKTASVS
+463 
-475 VSENVLKVVPNGI
+475 
-488 YARILSHTINNL
+488 
-500 IVGDTYY
+500 
-507 ISLDFKT
+507 
-514 LKETDAVNFPNF
+514 
-526 SPVLYF
+526 
-532 PDNVGMGEFTTISGI
+532 
-547 SEATSSEFRF
+547 
-557 NMYLPPD
+557 PPD

-777 QLIAV
+777 QLITV

-827 YTDDVVRP
+827 YTDEVVRP

-857 DDHRAIIAD
+857 DDHRAIIAE

>member
-7 FYYQPVQ
+7 FYYQLVQ

-19 TRVNADLFA
+19 TRVNVDLFA

-60 SHLSVVASGFKEF
+60 SHLSVVASGFTDF
-73 EVVDATKGLYKVQ
+73 EVVDATKGLYKLV

-145 SIWESTIS
+145 SIWESIIS

-175 EGATTNDARLE
+175 E
-186 DIKIGADGIIYD
+186 
-198 SPGTAVRK
+198 
-206 IGADLNQNIIP
+206 
-217 LQNEFE
+217 
-223 NGNFKNTGGW
+223 
-233 YGKTASVSVS
+233 
-243 ENVLKV
+243 
-249 VPNGIYARILSH
+249 
-261 TINNLI
+261 
-267 VGDTYYISLDF
+267 
-278 KTLKE
+278 
-283 TDAVNFPN
+283 
-291 FSPVLYFPDNVGMG
+291 
-305 EFTTISGISEATS
+305 
-318 SEFRFN
+318 
-324 MYLPPD
+324 
-330 ATDFSTYE
+330 
-338 MYVKNAIAINL
+338 
-349 SKTFSDSNRPTK
+349 
-361 ELLDALVLGSPTIW
+361 
-375 WGERNAFSQ
+375 
-384 KQLFDLNNLKIDA
+384 
-397 ERKRIDN
+397 
-404 LIALPGGATTNDAR
+404 GATTNDAR

-463 TGGWYGKTASVS
+463 TGGWSGTTASVS

-514 LKETDAVNFPNF
+514 LKETDVVNFPNF

-557 NMYLPPD
+557 NMYIPPD

-777 QLIAV
+777 QLITV

-827 YTDDVVRP
+827 YTDEVVRP

-857 DDHRAIIAD
+857 DDHRAIIAE

>member
-7 FYYQPVQ
+7 FYYQLVQ

-198 SPGTAVRK
+198 SPGNAVRK

-249 VPNGIYARILSH
+249 VPNGIYARILTH

-324 MYLPPD
+324 MY
-330 ATDFSTYE
+330 T
-338 MYVKNAIAINL
+338 
-349 SKTFSDSNRPTK
+349 
-361 ELLDALVLGSPTIW
+361 
-375 WGERNAFSQ
+375 
-384 KQLFDLNNLKIDA
+384 
-397 ERKRIDN
+397 
-404 LIALPGGATTNDAR
+404 
-418 LEDIK
+418 
-423 IGADGIIYDS
+423 
-433 PGNAVRK
+433 
-440 IGADLNQNI
+440 
-449 IPLQNEFENGNFKN
+449 
-463 TGGWYGKTASVS
+463 
-475 VSENVLKVVPNGI
+475 
-488 YARILSHTINNL
+488 
-500 IVGDTYY
+500 
-507 ISLDFKT
+507 
-514 LKETDAVNFPNF
+514 
-526 SPVLYF
+526 
-532 PDNVGMGEFTTISGI
+532 
-547 SEATSSEFRF
+547 
-557 NMYLPPD
+557 PPD

-712 EHVSSSLRCPV
+712 AHVSSSLRCPV

-777 QLIAV
+777 QLITV

-827 YTDDVVRP
+827 YTDEVVRP

-857 DDHRAIIAD
+857 DDHRAIIAE

>member
-198 SPGTAVRK
+198 SPGNAVRK

-233 YGKTASVSVS
+233 WGKTASVSVS

-283 TDAVNFPN
+283 TDVVNFPN

-324 MYLPPD
+324 MY
-330 ATDFSTYE
+330 T
-338 MYVKNAIAINL
+338 
-349 SKTFSDSNRPTK
+349 
-361 ELLDALVLGSPTIW
+361 
-375 WGERNAFSQ
+375 
-384 KQLFDLNNLKIDA
+384 
-397 ERKRIDN
+397 
-404 LIALPGGATTNDAR
+404 
-418 LEDIK
+418 
-423 IGADGIIYDS
+423 
-433 PGNAVRK
+433 
-440 IGADLNQNI
+440 
-449 IPLQNEFENGNFKN
+449 
-463 TGGWYGKTASVS
+463 
-475 VSENVLKVVPNGI
+475 
-488 YARILSHTINNL
+488 
-500 IVGDTYY
+500 
-507 ISLDFKT
+507 
-514 LKETDAVNFPNF
+514 
-526 SPVLYF
+526 
-532 PDNVGMGEFTTISGI
+532 
-547 SEATSSEFRF
+547 
-557 NMYLPPD
+557 PPD

-777 QLIAV
+777 QLITV

-827 YTDDVVRP
+827 YTDEVVRP

-857 DDHRAIIAD
+857 DDHRAIIAE